1 MATRGGAFRAS
12 HPPTPH
18 PPAPQ
23 RKVTLG
29 LRDLRVFFPRFP
41 WASMARGVRG
51 AGSLGEAEVQEDT
64 HAIPRPSLT
73 LALCASPIAR
83 APRCARGWPREK
95 ALPSDLPAQP
105 HLRGT
110 HLVFAHQLGSDL
122 MLLAGV
128 PMVACLT
135 PNPLPWGPVPL
146 LSSHLTMCPLA
157 AHSYQWAFLDGDHV
171 RGPVLSSPRR
181 HGLPQ
186 FPCALYKV
194 LKLKLDSTVVDLKP
208 SHWPKSSLGLGNV
221 SGHLPALAESER
233 VESRAL
239 NTFCSCS

>member
-1 MATRGGAFRAS
+1 MLLAARAGPYKPMKTEVLKGHGDSANGDAGRGLPSLPPS
-12 HPPTPH
+12 HPPPL
-18 PPAPQ
+18 PAPQ

-64 HAIPRPSLT
+64 QAILRPSLT

-95 ALPSDLPAQP
+95 ALPSDLSAQP
-105 HLRGT
+105 HLRGA

-135 PNPLPWGPVPL
+135 PNPLPWGG
-146 LSSHLTMCPLA
+146 LSLC
-157 AHSYQWAFLDGDHV
+157 
-171 RGPVLSSPRR
+171 
-181 HGLPQ
+181 
-186 FPCALYKV
+186 FPA
-194 LKLKLDSTVVDLKP
+194 T
-208 SHWPKSSLGLGNV
+208 
-221 SGHLPALAESER
+221 
-233 VESRAL
+233 
-239 NTFCSCS
+239 